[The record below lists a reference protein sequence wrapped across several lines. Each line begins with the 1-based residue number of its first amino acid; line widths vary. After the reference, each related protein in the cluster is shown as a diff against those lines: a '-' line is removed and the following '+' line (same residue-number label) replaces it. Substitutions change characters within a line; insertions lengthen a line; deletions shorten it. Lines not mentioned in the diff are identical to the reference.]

1 VESLYVRGVQEPDR
15 REPPNSG
22 TERELLET
30 FLDYYRGTLLV
41 KCAGL
46 TDEQLRRRAAEPST
60 LSLMGLVRHMT
71 NVEQN
76 WFQRIFLN
84 RDVDFVYH
92 GVRDR
97 DAEFNDVT
105 SASGDEVEAAYLRVC
120 EESRSIGRSHDLETF
135 AATADE
141 EDHVTLRWIYL
152 HLIEEYARHCG
163 HADLLRERI
172 DGVTGD

>member
-1 VESLYVRGVQEPDR
+1 MQEPDR
-15 REPPNSG
+15 HEPPNFG

-46 TDEQLRRRAAEPST
+46 SDEQLRQRAAEPST
-60 LSLMGLVRHMT
+60 LSLLGLVRHMT

-84 RDVDFVYH
+84 RDVDFVYS
-92 GVRDR
+92 GARNR
-97 DAEFNDVT
+97 DAEFHDVA
-105 SASGDEVEAAYLRVC
+105 SASGDQVEEEYLRVC
-120 EESRSIGRSHDLETF
+120 EESRSIGRSHDLEQF
-135 AATADE
+135 AAIEDE
-141 EDHVTLRWIYL
+141 RDHVTLRWIYL

>member
-1 VESLYVRGVQEPDR
+1 VQEPDR
-15 REPPNSG
+15 HEPPNFG

-46 TDEQLRRRAAEPST
+46 SDEQLRQRAAEPST
-60 LSLMGLVRHMT
+60 LSLLGLVRHMT

-84 RDVDFVYH
+84 RDVDFVYS
-92 GVRDR
+92 GARNR
-97 DAEFNDVT
+97 DAEFHDVA
-105 SASGDEVEAAYLRVC
+105 SASGDQVEEDYLRVC
-120 EESRSIGRSHDLETF
+120 EESRSIGRSHDLEQF
-135 AATADE
+135 AAIEDE
-141 EDHVTLRWIYL
+141 RDHVTLRWIYL